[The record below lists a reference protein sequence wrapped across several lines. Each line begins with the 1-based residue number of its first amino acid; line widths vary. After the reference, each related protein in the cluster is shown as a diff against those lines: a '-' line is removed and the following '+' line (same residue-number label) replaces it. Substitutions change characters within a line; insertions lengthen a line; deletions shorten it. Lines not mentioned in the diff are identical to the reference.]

1 MNVTINEAKFLCEKI
16 MRAGEVPLL
25 VGHFGVGKTDVAR
38 QIAAENGRKIV
49 ILVLSQMEPG
59 DLIGLPARGED
70 RTTFLRPD
78 WWPEDGNYLIVLDE
92 INRAHRSI
100 RNAIMQ
106 LLIDKRIH
114 NHVLPDGVWIMA
126 TMNPPDEE
134 YDQADLI
141 TDPAFISRFF
151 VLHVSPTVEEWKE
164 WAQASGVDP
173 RVIDF
178 IAAYPEFL
186 YTSSPLSLRVE
197 LRPSPRSWYKLSNV
211 LRLLSKDEIDRYGYI
226 LASAIV
232 GAEAAKAFVEFKK
245 SEHVPM
251 PRKILLEGLKEVY
264 KDDVDRSNSLVVRL
278 IDYFSKLN
286 DEEIELLSAHVSR
299 VAENLDGLASVLPRD
314 SFYALVRFIVDR
326 ASNEEKG
333 SQFFE
338 KLLERLS
345 NFENTRTALK
355 GL

>member
-1 MNVTINEAKFLCEKI
+1 MTVNEAKFLCKKI
-16 MRAGEVPLL
+16 MQAGEVPLL
-25 VGHFGVGKTDVAR
+25 VGHFGVGKTDIAR
-38 QIAAENGRKIV
+38 QIAAENGRKII

-59 DLIGLPARGED
+59 DLIGLPARQED

-78 WWPEDGNYLIVLDE
+78 WWPEDGNCLIVLDE

-151 VLHVSPTVEEWKE
+151 VLHVNPTVDEWKE
-164 WAQASGVDP
+164 WAQINGVDP
-173 RVIDF
+173 KVIDF
-178 IAAYPEFL
+178 IASYPEFL

-211 LRLLSKDEIDRYGYI
+211 LRLLSKNEIEKYAYI

-245 SEHVPM
+245 SDHVPM
-251 PRKILLEGLKEVY
+251 PRKILLEGLEASY
-264 KDDVDRSNSLVVRL
+264 RDDVDRSNSLVVRL

-286 DEEIELLSAHVSR
+286 DEEIELLSAHISR
-299 VAENLDGLASVLPRD
+299 VAQNLDKLASVLPRD

-326 ASNEEKG
+326 ANQDENS

-338 KLLERLS
+338 RLLERLS
-345 NFENTRTALK
+345 NLDNTKTALRD
-355 GL
+355 L